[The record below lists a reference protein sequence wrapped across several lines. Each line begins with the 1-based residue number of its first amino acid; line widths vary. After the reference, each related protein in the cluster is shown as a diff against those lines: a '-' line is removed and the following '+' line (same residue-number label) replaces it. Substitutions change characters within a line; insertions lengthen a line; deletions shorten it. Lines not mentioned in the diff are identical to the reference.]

1 MRALR
6 CVLGVAVV
14 VVCLLVVGGGVAVAV
29 PASFGSGVGEESGQF
44 GQPVGIAVDQESGDV
59 YVADVDNQRVDKF
72 GPAGEFL
79 FAWGWGV
86 ADGHTEALQTCT
98 TDCFRG
104 VYGSGGGELKN
115 PKGVAVDNGPLSAS
129 HGDVYVMDSS
139 NDRVEKFD
147 SSGAF
152 LLAFGKE
159 VNATT
164 SGDVCLAG
172 EACRAGTEGT
182 EPGEFQMGEAG
193 GIAVDASG
201 DVFVGDVNRVEEFTQ
216 GGVYVAQIA
225 IAGAGTVKALAVDAG
240 GDVYVQAS
248 ELAGVHEYEASGAEV
263 GAPRDTTGSFFYS
276 ARDFLA
282 VGSSGEL
289 FVAESLSGEGVVHIR
304 EYDSSGGEVASF
316 DRGTE
321 PDPTG
326 IKGGHSGIAFNPVV
340 GAVYV
345 LDGGRGRVRVVGVP
359 AAGPL
364 IVSASGEEVQP
375 TSIAVGG
382 LVNPEGHETSY
393 RVEYGTSAS
402 YGSSTTPATL
412 AGGEFEDEPVSIPL
426 GGLQTST
433 TYHFRVV
440 ASNSAGTSFGEDE
453 TFVTLPP
460 AVIDSESV
468 SGVTATGATLA
479 AQINP
484 LGRDTSYR
492 FEYGTSTGYGTSVPV
507 PDGDIGSGRSD
518 VSVSALV
525 EGLSPGATYHY
536 RVVASN
542 VLGVADGPDRVFV
555 AQSGEAP
562 ALLDGRAWEMVS
574 PPDKRGSLLEAIGS
588 LSGAVIQASV
598 DGSAIAYAA
607 HAPVTAEAQGNR
619 STVPSEIL
627 AKRTGGGWSSLDIST
642 PHEAVSGGAIYG
654 SSEYRVFSPDLSVG
668 LVQPEGDT
676 PLSALASERTPY
688 LREADGAYVPLVTAA
703 NVPPGTKFGQLA
715 EGGGPLP
722 GDAKFVGA
730 APDLRHVIVR
740 SRQPLT
746 AGIAVSPV
754 GNENLFEWFGGS
766 LRLVSVL
773 PNGEAASEEG
783 AGAELGYRGF
793 DVRGAVS
800 EDGSRVVWEAHERG
814 GSSSL
819 YLRDVARGETV
830 RLDAVQPGARGG
842 QGSPVFAGA
851 SSDGSR
857 VFFTDGSHLVPESK
871 GNSLYM
877 CEMVDVGGK
886 LTCRLK
892 DLSIPVN
899 AGESA
904 DVRGTVIGA
913 SEDGRY
919 AYFVANGVLA
929 AGGTPGNC
937 VGSEG
942 AGVCNLY
949 VYDAVAGETRFI
961 ARLSNRD
968 RRDWEAEVESAVF
981 GLGLL
986 TAGVSPDGRY
996 LAFMSERSLTGY
1008 DNVDVHGGQP
1018 DEEVFLYSV
1027 GTGRVTCASCDPSGA
1042 RPQGV
1047 FDTGT
1052 FPGLLVDR
1060 TRLWPGRWLA
1070 GSLPG
1075 WTAMEAGDKRAF
1087 YRSRYLSDSGRLFFD
1102 GADAL
1107 VGRDTNGLEDVYE
1120 YEPAGVGGCAQAGGC
1135 VGLISSGTS
1144 GEESAFV
1151 DASGSGDDAF
1161 FLTAAQLA
1169 PQDQDRALDI
1179 YDARVCSAAS
1189 PCLVSPPAPPV
1200 SCATA
1205 DSCRAAP
1212 ASQPG
1217 VFGAPSSATFS
1228 GAGNPAAGVSKPVVR
1243 KKALTV
1249 AQKRAAALRKCR
1261 AKPRRGRA
1269 LCERQA
1275 RRRYRVGVKAQRAVR
1290 SSSRKGSR

>member
-6 CVLGVAVV
+6 CVLGVVVV

-29 PASFGSGVGEESGQF
+29 PASFGSGEGDESGQF
-44 GQPVGIAVDQESGDV
+44 SEPRGIAADQESGDV
-59 YVADVDNQRVDKF
+59 YVADRGNQRVDKF

-98 TDCFRG
+98 TDCFVG
-104 VYGSGGGELKN
+104 VYGGGGGELKN
-115 PKGVAVDNGPLSAS
+115 PGGVAVDSGLLSAS

-172 EACRAGTEGT
+172 EACRAGTEGP
-182 EPGEFQMGEAG
+182 EPGEFQMGETG
-193 GIAVDASG
+193 GIAVDGSG

-216 GGVYVAQIA
+216 GGVYAGQIA
-225 IAGAGTVKALAVDAG
+225 IAGAGTVKALAVDAS

-263 GAPRDTTGSFFYS
+263 GAPRDATGSFAYG

-289 FVAESLSGEGVVHIR
+289 FVAEFVGNGNVVHIR
-304 EYDSSGGEVASF
+304 EYDSSGGGVASF
-316 DRGTE
+316 DRDAQGE
-321 PDPTG
+321 
-326 IKGGHSGIAFNPVV
+326 GGQRGIAFNPVV

-345 LDGGRGRVRVVGVP
+345 LDRERVRVVGVP

-375 TSIAVGG
+375 TSAAVDG
-382 LVNPEGHETSY
+382 LVNPEGHATSY
-393 RVEYGTSAS
+393 HVEYGTSAS
-402 YGSSTTPATL
+402 YGSSTALATL
-412 AGGEFEDEPVSIPL
+412 AGGEFEDEPVSVPL

-460 AVIDSESV
+460 ASIDSESV

-479 AQINP
+479 GQINP

-492 FEYGTSTGYGTSVPV
+492 FEYGTSTAYGTSVPL

-525 EGLSPGATYHY
+525 EGLSPSVTYHY
-536 RVVASN
+536 RLVASN
-542 VLGVADGPDRVFV
+542 SLGVADGPDRVFV
-555 AQSGEAP
+555 AQGGEAP
-562 ALLDGRAWEMVS
+562 ALLDGRAWEMVT

-588 LSGAVIQASV
+588 MDGAVIQASA

-607 HAPVTAEAQGNR
+607 HAPITAEAQGNR
-619 STVPSEIL
+619 SILPSEIL
-627 AKRTGGGWSSLDIST
+627 ARRTGGGWSSLDIST

-654 SSEYRVFSPDLSVG
+654 FSEYRVFSPDLSVG

-676 PLSALASERTPY
+676 PLSASASERTPY

-703 NVPPGTKFGQLA
+703 NVPPGTKFGQLEA
-715 EGGGPLP
+715 GGYPLR
-722 GDAKFVGA
+722 GDAEFAGG
-730 APDLRHVIVR
+730 APDLRHVVVR
-740 SRQPLT
+740 SQQPLT
-746 AGIAVSPV
+746 AGIAVPA
-754 GNENLFEWFGGS
+754 GHADNLFEWFGGS
-766 LRLVSVL
+766 LQLVSVL
-773 PNGEAASEEG
+773 PNGKAASEEG
-783 AGAELGYRGF
+783 TETEAELGYHGF

-800 EDGSRVVWEAHERG
+800 DDGSRVVWEAYGAG
-814 GSSSL
+814 GSGSSL

-842 QGSPVFAGA
+842 TGSPVFAGA

-857 VFFTDGSHLVPESK
+857 VFFTDPSHLTPESK

-892 DLSIPVN
+892 DLSVPVS
-899 AGESA
+899 AGESG
-904 DVRGTVIGA
+904 DVLGTVIGA

-929 AGGTPGNC
+929 AGGTLGNC
-937 VGSEG
+937 FPLEG

-949 VYDAVAGETRFI
+949 VYDAVAGETRFVTQ
-961 ARLSNRD
+961 LSNKD
-968 RRDWEAEVESAVF
+968 RRDWQAETDGSALQ

-1008 DNVDVHGGQP
+1008 DNIDVHGGQP

-1027 GTGRVTCASCDPSGA
+1027 GTGRVTCVSCDPSGA
-1042 RPQGV
+1042 RPSGV
-1047 FDTGT
+1047 FDTGAVSG
-1052 FPGLLVDR
+1052 PGLLVDR
-1060 TRLWPGRWLA
+1060 PGLWPGRWLA

-1075 WTAMEAGDKRAF
+1075 WTSREAFGDYRAF

-1107 VGRDTNGLEDVYE
+1107 VGRDTNGREDVYE
-1120 YEPAGVGGCAQAGGC
+1120 YEPSGVGGCAQAGGC

-1151 DASGSGDDAF
+1151 DASESGDDAF

-1169 PQDQDRALDI
+1169 PQDLDRALDI
-1179 YDARVCSAAS
+1179 YDARVCSPAS
-1189 PCLVSPPAPPV
+1189 PCLVSPPASPV

-1228 GAGNPAAGVSKPVVR
+1228 GAGNPATGVSKPVVR

-1261 AKPRRGRA
+1261 AKPRRVRA
-1269 LCERQA
+1269 SCEARV

-1290 SSSRKGSR
+1290 SATRKGTR